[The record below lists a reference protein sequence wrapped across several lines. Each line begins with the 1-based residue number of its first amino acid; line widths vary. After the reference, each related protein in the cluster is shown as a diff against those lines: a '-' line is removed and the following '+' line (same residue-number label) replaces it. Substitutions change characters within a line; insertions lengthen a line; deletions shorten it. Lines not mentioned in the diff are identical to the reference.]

1 MVPATF
7 TSIVSAAP
15 VGAVPTATDT
25 PVIVPAYG
33 ITIDAT
39 LVPGARIPV
48 VAVVDGSAR
57 LISFGELYAV
67 AMIVVL

>member
-1 MVPATF
+1 MF

-15 VGAVPTATDT
+15 VGAVPAATDT

-39 LVPGARIPV
+39 LVPVATTPV

-57 LISFGELYAV
+57 LISAGELYAV
-67 AMIVVL
+67 AMILVL